1 MNFRDVEKKLCIIVD
16 EQTAKILS
24 PDIEA
29 NALLCMGYVDHTAG
43 LTYEALALANYC
55 DGDYSVVWEAKDISL
70 KIRSGSVANKI
81 IMPIENKVLMNKFKF
96 RIELLENY
104 YTDSEVVRCREIK
117 ELDGFRHPDFPD
129 DFAMIL
135 AKEGNKP
142 ETIWV
147 RAISY
152 IGANENIMAIKV
164 QLLNEP
170 YSDFGIHIHDII
182 DAVSFLDGSGERI
195 LAHIVKN

>member
-16 EQTAKILS
+16 EQTAKLLS
-24 PDIEA
+24 PDVEA

-195 LAHIVKN
+195 LAHIVKE

>member
-16 EQTAKILS
+16 EQTAKLLS
-24 PDIEA
+24 PDVEA

-55 DGDYSVVWEAKDISL
+55 DGDYSVVWEAKDVSL

-81 IMPIENKVLMNKFKF
+81 IIPIENKVLMNKFKF
-96 RIELLENY
+96 RIDLLENY

-195 LAHIVKN
+195 LAHIVKE

>member
-55 DGDYSVVWEAKDISL
+55 DGDYSVVWEAKDVSL

-104 YTDSEVVRCREIK
+104 YTDANVLECRAIE
-117 ELDGFRHPDFPD
+117 ELDKFRHPDFPD

-142 ETIWV
+142 ETIW
-147 RAISY
+147 
-152 IGANENIMAIKV
+152 
-164 QLLNEP
+164 NEP
-170 YSDFGIHIHDII
+170 YSDFGVHIHDII
-182 DAVSFLDGSGERI
+182 DAVSFLDEEGERI
-195 LAHIVKN
+195 FAHIVKD

>member
-55 DGDYSVVWEAKDISL
+55 DGDYSVVWEAKDVSL

-96 RIELLENY
+96 RIDLLENY

-147 RAISY
+147 RAVSY

-195 LAHIVKN
+195 LAHIVKE

>member
-16 EQTAKILS
+16 EQNAKLLS
-24 PDIEA
+24 PDVEA

-96 RIELLENY
+96 RIDLLENY

-147 RAISY
+147 RAVSY

-195 LAHIVKN
+195 LAHIVKE

>member
-104 YTDSEVVRCREIK
+104 YTDANVLECRAIE
-117 ELDGFRHPDFPD
+117 ELDKFRHPDFPD
-129 DFAMIL
+129 DLAMFL
-135 AKEGNKP
+135 AKKGNKM

-152 IGANENIMAIKV
+152 IGSNENIVGIKV

-170 YSDFGIHIHDII
+170 YSDFGVHIHDII
-182 DAVSFLDGSGERI
+182 DAVSFLDEECERI
-195 LAHIVKN
+195 FAHIVKD

>member
-29 NALLCMGYVDHTAG
+29 NALLCMGYVDHMAG

-55 DGDYSVVWEAKDISL
+55 DCDYSVVWETKEICL
-70 KIRSGSVANKI
+70 KIRAGSVANKI
-81 IMPIENKVLMNKFKF
+81 IMPIENKVLLNKFQS
-96 RIELLENY
+96 RIEILENY
-104 YTDSEVVRCREIK
+104 YTDADVLECRAIE
-117 ELDGFRHPDFPD
+117 ELDKFRHPEFPD
-129 DFAMIL
+129 DLAMFL
-135 AKEGNKP
+135 AKKGNKM

-147 RAISY
+147 RALSF
-152 IGANENIMAIKV
+152 IGTNEHMIAIKV

-170 YSDFGIHIHDII
+170 YSDFGVHIHDEI
-182 DAVSFLDGSGERI
+182 DAFGFIDDNGERVF
-195 LAHIVKN
+195 AHVVRE

>member
-55 DGDYSVVWEAKDISL
+55 DGDYSVVWEAKDVSL

-152 IGANENIMAIKV
+152 IGANKNIMAIKV

-195 LAHIVKN
+195 LAHIVKE

>member
-96 RIELLENY
+96 RTELLENY

-152 IGANENIMAIKV
+152 IGANKNIMAIKV

-195 LAHIVKN
+195 LAHIVKE

>member
-29 NALLCMGYVDHTAG
+29 NALLCMGYVDHMAG

-70 KIRSGSVANKI
+70 KIRAGSVVDKI
-81 IMPIENKVLMNKFKF
+81 IMPIENKVLLNKFQF
-96 RIELLENY
+96 RIDMLEHY
-104 YTDSEVVRCREIK
+104 YTNADNIECRSIK
-117 ELDGFRHPDFPD
+117 ELDEFRHPDFPD
-129 DFAMIL
+129 DLAMIL
-135 AKEGNKP
+135 AKAGNKP
-142 ETIWV
+142 EKIWV
-147 RAISY
+147 RTVSFN
-152 IGANENIMAIKV
+152 GTNDRLLSIKV

-170 YSDFGIHIHDII
+170 YEDFGVHIHDVI
-182 DAVSFLDGSGERI
+182 DAISFIDESGERI
-195 LAHIVKN
+195 FAYIVK

>member
-55 DGDYSVVWEAKDISL
+55 DGDYSVVWEAKDVSL

-81 IMPIENKVLMNKFKF
+81 IMPIENKVLINKFKF

-104 YTDSEVVRCREIK
+104 YTDANVLECRAIE
-117 ELDGFRHPDFPD
+117 ELDKFRHPDFPD

-195 LAHIVKN
+195 LAHIVKD

>member
-29 NALLCMGYVDHTAG
+29 NALLCMGYVDHMAG

-55 DGDYSVVWEAKDISL
+55 DGDYSVVWEAKEICL
-70 KIRSGSVANKI
+70 KIRAGSVANKI
-81 IMPIENKVLMNKFKF
+81 IMPIENKVLLNKFQS
-96 RIELLENY
+96 RIDILENY
-104 YTDSEVVRCREIK
+104 YTDEDVLECRAIE
-117 ELDGFRHPDFPD
+117 ELDKFRHPEFPD
-129 DFAMIL
+129 DLAMFL
-135 AKEGNKP
+135 AKKGNKM

-147 RAISY
+147 RTLSF
-152 IGANENIMAIKV
+152 IGTREHMIAIKV

-170 YSDFGIHIHDII
+170 YSDFGVHIHDVI
-182 DAVSFLDGSGERI
+182 DCYSFLDDNGERVCV
-195 LAHIVKN
+195 HVVK

>member
-16 EQTAKILS
+16 EQNAKLLS
-24 PDIEA
+24 PDVEA

-96 RIELLENY
+96 RIDLLENY

-195 LAHIVKN
+195 LAHIVKE

>member
-24 PDIEA
+24 HDIEA

-55 DGDYSVVWEAKDISL
+55 DGDYSVVWEAKEICL
-70 KIRSGSVANKI
+70 KIRAGSVANKI
-81 IMPIENKVLMNKFKF
+81 IMPIENKVLLNKFQS
-96 RIELLENY
+96 RIDILENY
-104 YTDSEVVRCREIK
+104 YTDEDVLECRAIE
-117 ELDGFRHPDFPD
+117 ELDKFRHPEFPD

-135 AKEGNKP
+135 AKVGNKP
-142 ETIWV
+142 EKIWV
-147 RAISY
+147 RTISFN
-152 IGANENIMAIKV
+152 GANTEIMSLKV

-170 YSDFGIHIHDII
+170 FEDFGVHIHDTI
-182 DAVSFLDGSGERI
+182 DCVSFLDENGERI
-195 LAHIVKN
+195 LAHIVKD

>member
-24 PDIEA
+24 PEVEA

-55 DGDYSVVWEAKDISL
+55 DGDYSVVWEAKDVSL

-104 YTDSEVVRCREIK
+104 YTDANVLECRAIE
-117 ELDGFRHPDFPD
+117 ELDKFRHPDFPD

-195 LAHIVKN
+195 LAHIVKE